1 MVNVLIVEDQR
12 MARERLESYIASDGR
27 YRLVKSISN
36 AALAEMSCMQNQV
49 DLILMDVCTEYDES
63 GLEAAARIKKH
74 FPHIKI
80 IIITSMAEC
89 SFIDRARA
97 AGAESFWYKD
107 VSQEELLEAS
117 GIRDGENLITIPRRE
132 IEKRME
138 AELPYLKKVTIHLWP
153 PERVIIT
160 VEETTP
166 AAALESEGTVWY
178 LDSSGKL
185 LERVEQNEGYPA
197 VTGLTLLAPSEGTR
211 LAVSEEEELKAKGLR
226 GLLAALEE
234 RELLDQVQ
242 FIDLTSGS
250 SVSMGYENRLTV
262 KMGLNDDFGYDLKM
276 LQAAEEQ
283 YIRDNWSDSDTGTLD
298 MTKRD
303 GEAVLSRD

>member
-80 IIITSMAEC
+80 IIITSMAER

-107 VSQEELLEAS
+107 VSQEELLDVVEQTLSGRSVYPLRTQEVQIGNAS
-117 GIRDGENLITIPRRE
+117 SYDFTARELDVLRLVVDG
-132 IEKRME
+132 
-138 AELPYLKKVTIHLWP
+138 LPYAQIASRLNVSVDADKDHINNMLS
-153 PERVIIT
+153 
-160 VEETTP
+160 TT
-166 AAALESEGTVWY
+166 
-178 LDSSGKL
+178 
-185 LERVEQNEGYPA
+185 GY
-197 VTGLTLLAPSEGTR
+197 SIKSR
-211 LAVSEEEELKAKGLR
+211 LAVA
-226 GLLAALEE
+226 
-234 RELLDQVQ
+234 V
-242 FIDLTSGS
+242 TSKKLIIP
-250 SVSMGYENRLTV
+250 E
-262 KMGLNDDFGYDLKM
+262 F
-276 LQAAEEQ
+276 
-283 YIRDNWSDSDTGTLD
+283 
-298 MTKRD
+298 
-303 GEAVLSRD
+303 

>member
-1 MVNVLIVEDQR
+1 MATQR
-12 MARERLESYIASDGR
+12 KHKRRERRQNGRLFHLYIILS
-27 YRLVKSISN
+27 
-36 AALAEMSCMQNQV
+36 AL
-49 DLILMDVCTEYDES
+49 LILGAVV
-63 GLEAAARIKKH
+63 
-74 FPHIKI
+74 
-80 IIITSMAEC
+80 
-89 SFIDRARA
+89 
-97 AGAESFWYKD
+97 AGSVVFFKAHTFEVEGNRRY
-107 VSQEELLEAS
+107 SQEELLEAS

-166 AAALESEGTVWY
+166 AAALESEGTAWY